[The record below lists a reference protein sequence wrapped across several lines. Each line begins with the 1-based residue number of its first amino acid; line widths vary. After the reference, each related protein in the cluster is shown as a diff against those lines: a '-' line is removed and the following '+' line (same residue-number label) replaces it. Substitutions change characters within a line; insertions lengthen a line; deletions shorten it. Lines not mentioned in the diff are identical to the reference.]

1 MRYLWLILPLLASG
15 CAGKSDRQL
24 QEEAHSAVVAKMA
37 VFNDKEPCT
46 KVMDMK
52 VLTFGADADKM
63 AMKLCGGI
71 FDWEKPV
78 VLSEV
83 KIYHGKTPTVCG
95 VASGTSRAGSHLGTR
110 FVWNPTT
117 VSAVNLKPV
126 YPLLGSD
133 KMRDAYHDL
142 NKIYAVAER
151 QYCK

>member
-1 MRYLWLILPLLASG
+1 MRYLWLMFPLLAAG

-24 QEEAHSAVVAKMA
+24 HEEAHSAVVTKMA
-37 VFNDKEPCT
+37 VFNDKEPCA
-46 KVMDMK
+46 KVMNNK
-52 VLTFGADADKM
+52 ELTFGAEANKM

-95 VASGTSRAGSHLGTR
+95 VASGTSRAGSRLGTR
-110 FVWNPTT
+110 FVWHSTP
-117 VSAVNLKPV
+117 VSVVNLKPV
-126 YPLLGSD
+126 YPLMGSD

-142 NKIYAVAER
+142 NGIYADAER

>member
-1 MRYLWLILPLLASG
+1 MRYLWLMFPLLAAG
-15 CAGKSDRQL
+15 CAGKSDNQL
-24 QEEAHSAVVAKMA
+24 QEEARVAVINKMA
-37 VFNDKEPCT
+37 VFNDKEPCA
-46 KVMDMK
+46 KVMLK
-52 VLTFGADADKM
+52 KELTFGAEANKM

-83 KIYHGKTPTVCG
+83 RIYRGATTRVCG
-95 VASGTSRAGSHLGTR
+95 VASGISRAGSRLGTR
-110 FVWNPTT
+110 FVWHPTP

-126 YPLLGSD
+126 YPLMGSD

-142 NKIYAVAER
+142 NKIYADAER